1 MLSAGATNVEN
12 ARRMLQTMIF
22 DVAQEYSQIARL
34 VYLVSKIAAI
44 LGTLFFRRLSFGASS
59 ALSAT

>member
-44 LGTLFFRRLSFGASS
+44 LGKRFQ
-59 ALSAT
+59 